1 MGYPLVGQN
10 GLMMNVHYLNTTAMP
25 VTPKV
30 TITIYPAKAGTVTT
44 HVGTIFLN
52 NSSIYV
58 PAQTP
63 ETNLVAV
70 SNSNTPISD
79 ESYTIFTHWSHMHQ
93 YSTDFQ
99 ASTNGAVFYEEK
111 QWSEPPLITAGTGT
125 NQSSLLPKA
134 MGAGASIK
142 WTCMYYNPT
151 SQPMTFGDSAMTN
164 DMCIYLGQ
172 YYPAEGTPSSNP
184 NYPDVIVSQR

>member
-1 MGYPLVGQN
+1 
-10 GLMMNVHYLNTTAMP
+10 
-25 VTPKV
+25 
-30 TITIYPAKAGTVTT
+30 
-44 HVGTIFLN
+44 
-52 NSSIYV
+52 
-58 PAQTP
+58 
-63 ETNLVAV
+63 
-70 SNSNTPISD
+70 
-79 ESYTIFTHWSHMHQ
+79 
-93 YSTDFQ
+93 
-99 ASTNGAVFYEEK
+99 
-111 QWSEPPLITAGTGT
+111 
-125 NQSSLLPKA
+125 